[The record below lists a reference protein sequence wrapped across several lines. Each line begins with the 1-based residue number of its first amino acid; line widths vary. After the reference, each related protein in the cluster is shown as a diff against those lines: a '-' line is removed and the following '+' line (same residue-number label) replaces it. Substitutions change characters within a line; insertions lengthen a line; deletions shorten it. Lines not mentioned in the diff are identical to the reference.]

1 MNLRVDAT
9 KENLLGSRPIGKDG
23 KCEHPFLHASKD
35 MTRCVVPAKVDTG
48 KHMVMTG
55 G

>member
-9 KENLLGSRPIGKDG
+9 VENKFGSRPIGKDG
-23 KCEHPFLHASKD
+23 KCDHPLLHSSKNGD
-35 MTRCVVPAKVDTG
+35 RCVVPAKVDTG
-48 KHMVMTG
+48 KHMIVSG